1 MIRVL
6 HAVGG
11 LNAGG
16 IETFLMSVYR
26 QIDRSEVQF
35 DFMVASGERFF
46 YSDEIERLGGRIF
59 PVGQSRYHPKATY
72 DRLKDFYRKNNVTVV
87 HQHAGSML
95 SLMPLLAARDA
106 GVATRIIHA
115 HCARATPKT
124 KMDYIDEFIHRLN
137 THRMGL
143 ATEKFACS
151 ADAAAYFGF
160 DRQGGEW
167 RYVPNG
173 IDVGRF
179 SFDEGKRKDARAE
192 LGLSDSTFLIG
203 NIGRFPPKKNQVF
216 LLCAFAS
223 VAKRC
228 PDSKL
233 LLVGVGPLEADIHAE
248 AERLGL
254 TDRVIFLKNRSDT
267 ERLYAAMDA
276 FAFPSLYEGLGIVL
290 VEAQTNGLPC
300 VISERIPREAVY
312 GENVAT
318 VALEDGAEAW
328 ADALLECRAAARSKK
343 GAELTKSAGFDISTV
358 ASSLQEFY
366 LMAAERGSQ
375 TKG

>member
-6 HAVGG
+6 HVVGS

-35 DFMVASGERFF
+35 DFLVSTDERFF
-46 YSDEIERLGGRIF
+46 YSEEIESIGGEIY
-59 PVGQSRYHPKATY
+59 PVRQSRYRPKASH
-72 DRLKDFYRKNNVTVV
+72 DRLKSFYLENNYKIV
-87 HQHAGSML
+87 HQHAGGL
-95 SLMPLLAARDA
+95 RTLMPLIAARDA
-106 GVATRIIHA
+106 GVPTRIIHS
-115 HCARATPKT
+115 HCAFTEPTTRR
-124 KMDYIDEFIHRLN
+124 DYLEEAIHKLN
-137 THRMGL
+137 THRTGV
-143 ATEKFACS
+143 ATDKFACS
-151 ADAAAYFGF
+151 ADAASYFGF
-160 DRQGGEW
+160 VRNGEEW

-179 SFDEGKRKDARAE
+179 SFDEGKRKGARAE

-203 NIGRFPPKKNQVF
+203 NIGRFSPPKNQVF
-216 LLCAFAS
+216 LLRAFAS

-248 AERLGL
+248 AERLGI
-254 TDRVIFLKNRSDT
+254 TDSVIFLKNRSDT

-276 FAFPSLYEGLGIVL
+276 FAFPPLYEGLGIVL
-290 VEAQTNGLPC
+290 VEAQANGLPC

-328 ADALLECRAAARSKK
+328 ADALLECRAAARSQK
-343 GAELTKSAGFDISTV
+343 GAELTRSAGFDISTV
-358 ASSLQEFY
+358 AASLQEFY
-366 LMAAERGSQ
+366 LMAAERGMQ
-375 TKG
+375 AKG

>member
-6 HAVGG
+6 HVVGS

-35 DFMVASGERFF
+35 DFLVSTDERFF
-46 YSDEIERLGGRIF
+46 YSEEIESMGGEIY
-59 PVGQSRYHPKATY
+59 PVRQSRYRPKASH
-72 DRLKDFYRKNNVTVV
+72 DRLKSFYLENNYKIV
-87 HQHAGSML
+87 HQHAGGL
-95 SLMPLLAARDA
+95 RTLMPLIAARDA
-106 GVATRIIHA
+106 GVPTRIIHS
-115 HCARATPKT
+115 HCAFTEPTTRR
-124 KMDYIDEFIHRLN
+124 DYLEEAIHKLN
-137 THRMGL
+137 THRTGV
-143 ATEKFACS
+143 ATDKFACS
-151 ADAAAYFGF
+151 ADAASYFGF
-160 DRQGGEW
+160 VRNGEEW

-179 SFDEGKRKDARAE
+179 SFDEGKRKGARAE

-203 NIGRFPPKKNQVF
+203 NIGRFSPQKNQVF
-216 LLCAFAS
+216 LLRAFAS
-223 VAKRC
+223 V
-228 PDSKL
+228 SKL

-248 AERLGL
+248 AERLGI
-254 TDRVIFLKNRSDT
+254 TDSVIFLKNRSDT

-290 VEAQTNGLPC
+290 VEAQANGLPC

-328 ADALLECRAAARSKK
+328 ADALLECRAAARSQK
-343 GAELTKSAGFDISTV
+343 GAELTRSAGFDISTV
-358 ASSLQEFY
+358 AASLQEFY
-366 LMAAERGSQ
+366 LMAAERGMQ
-375 TKG
+375 AKG